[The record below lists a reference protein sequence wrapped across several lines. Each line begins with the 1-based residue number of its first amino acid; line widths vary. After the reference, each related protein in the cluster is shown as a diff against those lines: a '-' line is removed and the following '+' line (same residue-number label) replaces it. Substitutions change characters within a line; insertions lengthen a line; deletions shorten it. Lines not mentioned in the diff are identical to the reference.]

1 MAKQDTS
8 TEFKQDEFSKI
19 FDEYR
24 AKIEEIT
31 RRSEKN
37 LHIIEAKPGENHA
50 DDHEHIEVISAPKA
64 DASNSNNVQAQLES
78 VLLQKVESG
87 SNPQA
92 VKNDIEIKVT
102 NTPPP
107 QVPPLRKSR
116 LLRPWL
122 KRAGPSSGNQLK
134 F

>member
-1 MAKQDTS
+1 MELCFMAKQDTS

-50 DDHEHIEVISAPKA
+50 DDHEHIEVISA
-64 DASNSNNVQAQLES
+64 SQT
-78 VLLQKVESG
+78 G
-87 SNPQA
+87 G
-92 VKNDIEIKVT
+92 
-102 NTPPP
+102 
-107 QVPPLRKSR
+107 KSR
-116 LLRPWL
+116 RRPRTYWGD
-122 KRAGPSSGNQLK
+122 KRP
-134 F
+134 